1 MRVNRISLAVVTAM
15 SIFTLG
21 AVLAIA
27 QQRPRASPHETVE
40 LMLNGKKVSISYGR
54 PYMKGRKVV
63 GGTLV
68 PYDQVWRTGADEA
81 TKLTTD
87 TDLMIGNLSVPKG
100 SYSLFTLPSP
110 SGWKLIVNKTADQWG
125 AFKYEAAQDLGRA
138 DMKVKALSAPVE
150 QFTIKLAGSGKAGTL
165 TMQWEQTEASIPITA
180 K

>member
-54 PYMKGRKVV
+54 PYLKGRQAV

-68 PYDQVWRTGADEA
+68 PYDKVWRTGADEA
-81 TKLTTD
+81 TKLTTE
-87 TDLMIGNLSVPKG
+87 TDLMIGNLSVPAG
-100 SYSLFTLPSP
+100 SYSIYTLPSQ

-125 AFKYEAAQDLGRA
+125 TVYEAAKDLGRA

>member
-1 MRVNRISLAVVTAM
+1 MRVNRISIAVVTAI
-15 SIFTLG
+15 SILALG
-21 AVLAIA
+21 AILVIA
-27 QQRPRASPHETVE
+27 QQRASPHETVE

-81 TKLTTD
+81 TKLTTE

-100 SYSLFTLPSP
+100 SYSLFTLPSQ

-125 AFKYEAAQDLGRA
+125 AFKYEAAQDLGRT

-165 TMQWEQTEASIPITA
+165 TMQWEKTEASIAIAA